1 MYNSTFSPKQR
12 LNFIVSVTK
21 KYKILNYGSY
31 FVLIFSLDREIKM
44 PRNAILPT
52 KTVKLK

>member
-1 MYNSTFSPKQR
+1 MYNSTYSPKQR

>member
-12 LNFIVSVTK
+12 LNFIVSETK

-31 FVLIFSLDREIKM
+31 FVLIFFWT
-44 PRNAILPT
+44 A
-52 KTVKLK
+52 KLKCREKMQFCPQKP